1 MTGRFGSGFFPP
13 QKRLTPVSK
22 WRMKSIDSSIFRE
35 ANNSRNS
42 ENTKELI
49 ESYMKPRIVSRN
61 ARLALLRYYLI
72 HTPDNAQIQ
81 EKLFSACREYFMDY
95 CTKVI
100 CFRDLQPYVS
110 RLEKS
115 LQEKFLGIIARDI
128 QGFVCSD
135 KASEVRI
142 LSLIIVMAC

>member
-1 MTGRFGSGFFPP
+1 MANEKHRPIYL
-13 QKRLTPVSK
+13 Q
-22 WRMKSIDSSIFRE
+22 E
-35 ANNSRNS
+35 ANSSRNL

-49 ESYMKPRIVSRN
+49 ESYMKPRTVSRN

-72 HTPDNAQIQ
+72 HTPDNTQVQ
-81 EKLFSACREYFMDY
+81 EKLLSACREYFMEY

-110 RLEKS
+110 RLEKP
-115 LQEKFLGIIARDI
+115 LQEKFLGIIARDT

-135 KASEVRI
+135 RASEVRI
-142 LSLIIVMAC
+142 LSPIIMMVY